1 MNNIEEP
8 DEAIEGTYG
17 GPYMVEQIIA
27 IYVGKVIFH
36 CSVKT
41 SLNFKLINTNQQ
53 GQATKLLKS
62 QLRLP

>member
-41 SLNFKLINTNQQ
+41 SLNF
-53 GQATKLLKS
+53 
-62 QLRLP
+62 